1 MKGSKEKSPR
11 IRKHLNADALYATVR
26 KCFEQIKD
34 SRKGNGSISIPDAL
48 MSAFAMFSLKDPS
61 LLAFDKRRN
70 EEPENLHTIY
80 GIGNIPC
87 DTTMREILDEISS
100 QEIRRAFKDVFRQL
114 QRGKALEPFV
124 YMDGYY
130 LLALDGTGYF
140 SSEKLHSESCL
151 EKKSSKTGK
160 ITYHL
165 QMLGGAIIHP
175 DFKEVIPL
183 APEIISKQDGE
194 TKNDC
199 ERNASKRFCQKT
211 HEDHPHMK
219 FIVTEDALSP
229 NAPHIQELKRHGY
242 RFILSVKPGDHE
254 FLFRCFDQA
263 MQSGKVVEFTIEDPG
278 NHKVIHKFRFCNDLP
293 LNASHQDLKVNILE
307 YWEITNKKTKHFCW
321 VTDFTITRQN
331 AFLIMRG
338 GRVRW
343 KIENETFNT
352 LKNQGYQL
360 EHNFGLGKNYLSMNF
375 VMLMMLAFLV
385 DQVLQLCCALFRSV
399 WKKLGTKRALW
410 ERVRHLFH
418 GFKMDSMEMIYRAM
432 LNGFVRLRPII
443 FNDTS

>member
-26 KCFEQIKD
+26 KCFEQIND

-151 EKKSSKTGK
+151 GKKSSKTGK

-229 NAPHIQELKRHGY
+229 NAPPY
-242 RFILSVKPGDHE
+242 S
-254 FLFRCFDQA
+254 
-263 MQSGKVVEFTIEDPG
+263 
-278 NHKVIHKFRFCNDLP
+278 
-293 LNASHQDLKVNILE
+293 
-307 YWEITNKKTKHFCW
+307 
-321 VTDFTITRQN
+321 
-331 AFLIMRG
+331 
-338 GRVRW
+338 
-343 KIENETFNT
+343 
-352 LKNQGYQL
+352 
-360 EHNFGLGKNYLSMNF
+360 
-375 VMLMMLAFLV
+375 
-385 DQVLQLCCALFRSV
+385 
-399 WKKLGTKRALW
+399 GTKKAWISIHPFGQTR
-410 ERVRHLFH
+410 R
-418 GFKMDSMEMIYRAM
+418 S
-432 LNGFVRLRPII
+432 
-443 FNDTS
+443 